1 MGENFCGKFH
11 PDADIHTVGLG
22 GNVHVTADGLHPF
35 AAAAPHGNHALA
47 ARKAPGFAG
56 DLISAIHSGYGFH
69 RRVEVKRDLF
79 FQVGV
84 EIFQH
89 HVVDVGAEVA
99 HRGVQQMQIVLH
111 TQLFE
116 FCTGGGIELG
126 AFAAVGHVDLVNV
139 AHQLQRFCLAEILV
153 KRTAK
158 IVGNVVFSVGKS
170 ACAAES
176 AHDRAAFAGNAG
188 LDPDTVN
195 GTFAV
200 FQRVSGLKDGN
211 LQFRA
216 QPGQLIGGK
225 DTAGPRADNDHIVIH
240 DYLTTYNFAVN
251 HLRRLVETLNHIMSL
266 YPSSI
271 TQPERDCNQNRLRK
285 SQGCPTDHW
294 DFCAAKNPR
303 TVTVLRLIGGGGR
316 IRTIEA
322 KRSRFTVCPL
332 WPLGNSPIF
341 CSFGFWLKKRAG
353 SDGAGR
359 RTRTPDLLITN
370 QLLYQLSYTGVSNR
384 TRLL

>member
-1 MGENFCGKFH
+1 
-11 PDADIHTVGLG
+11 
-22 GNVHVTADGLHPF
+22 
-35 AAAAPHGNHALA
+35 
-47 ARKAPGFAG
+47 
-56 DLISAIHSGYGFH
+56 
-69 RRVEVKRDLF
+69 
-79 FQVGV
+79 
-84 EIFQH
+84 
-89 HVVDVGAEVA
+89 
-99 HRGVQQMQIVLH
+99 MQIVLH

-200 FQRVSGLKDGN
+200 FQRVSGLKDGD

-285 SQGCPTDHW
+285 SQG
-294 DFCAAKNPR
+294 
-303 TVTVLRLIGGGGR
+303 
-316 IRTIEA
+316 
-322 KRSRFTVCPL
+322 
-332 WPLGNSPIF
+332 
-341 CSFGFWLKKRAG
+341 
-353 SDGAGR
+353 
-359 RTRTPDLLITN
+359 
-370 QLLYQLSYTGVSNR
+370 
-384 TRLL
+384 